1 MKPLFAILFA
11 FCVAGATNAAEPLHV
26 RIDRLIDAKA
36 GGPLAGPAGDAE
48 FVRRV
53 HLDFTGRIP
62 TAAETRTFLADKSPD
77 KRGKLVDR
85 LTKGAEYPRRME
97 ELFHV
102 ILMERRGD
110 HPEWR
115 KFLRSSFEAN
125 KPWDR
130 LVAEIVNPNAND
142 TTTRGSAF
150 FITQRLTKVG
160 QQATDYPGLTRDI
173 GRLFLGM
180 DMQCAQCHDHL
191 QVADYKQ
198 AMFQGMFA
206 FVQNTFIRN
215 DVKYPAVGE
224 KPLTKRLDFM
234 SVFIKEPKMI
244 GPQVPGDTEIL
255 IPAFKQ
261 GDEYAKKPDRRKRF
275 PGLPKFSPLQK
286 LADRLPRG
294 DNRQFTRN
302 IVNRLWFVMLGRGL
316 VHPLD
321 LHHSGNAASHP
332 KLLDLL
338 AEDFVA
344 HKFDVRYLLREL
356 ALTKAYLRSGL
367 LPSQDARVPEQSYR
381 IFNERAISAEQILRS
396 VLVAVGD
403 VRAKPQAVEGEFR
416 KLEKPFLAAFANAP
430 KNPEESFSPSV
441 KAALFLRNSPA
452 VLALLKPQP
461 GNLVDRLSREAKVE
475 RLAEELYLAVLSR
488 RPTAD
493 ETRFVASHVSGS
505 KDRAKAVGQLA
516 WALLA
521 STEFCLNH

>member
-1 MKPLFAILFA
+1 
-11 FCVAGATNAAEPLHV
+11 
-26 RIDRLIDAKA
+26 
-36 GGPLAGPAGDAE
+36 
-48 FVRRV
+48 
-53 HLDFTGRIP
+53 
-62 TAAETRTFLADKSPD
+62 
-77 KRGKLVDR
+77 
-85 LTKGAEYPRRME
+85 
-97 ELFHV
+97 
-102 ILMERRGD
+102 
-110 HPEWR
+110 
-115 KFLRSSFEAN
+115 
-125 KPWDR
+125 
-130 LVAEIVNPNAND
+130 
-142 TTTRGSAF
+142 
-150 FITQRLTKVG
+150 
-160 QQATDYPGLTRDI
+160 
-173 GRLFLGM
+173 
-180 DMQCAQCHDHL
+180 
-191 QVADYKQ
+191 
-198 AMFQGMFA
+198 
-206 FVQNTFIRN
+206 
-215 DVKYPAVGE
+215 
-224 KPLTKRLDFM
+224 
-234 SVFIKEPKMI
+234 
-244 GPQVPGDTEIL
+244 
-255 IPAFKQ
+255 
-261 GDEYAKKPDRRKRF
+261 
-275 PGLPKFSPLQK
+275 
-286 LADRLPRG
+286 LPRG